1 LVIALKVRLKAKKI
15 AKMKKLGLIGG
26 TSYHSTIDYYRMI
39 NEKVGDKI
47 GHDQNPE
54 LLLYSLNI
62 ALMRS
67 GDLEKI
73 QNEYLRISKEL
84 ISIGAEGILI
94 CANTP
99 HLVYEFVQP
108 QINVPILHIGKAIGD
123 YAVKNKFKNLALLGT
138 KQTVKNGF
146 LEKYIHENYPL
157 EVTLPDEE
165 NIDKIH
171 HYISKEL
178 TQGVF
183 SQEAK
188 DYFLNQMKVL
198 QEKGA
203 DAMIMGCTE
212 LPILI
217 KQEDTDFSLIDTT
230 ALHVEMAVDFIVN

>member
-1 LVIALKVRLKAKKI
+1 
-15 AKMKKLGLIGG
+15 MKKLGLIGG

-39 NEKVGDKI
+39 NEKVGDVI
-47 GHDQNPE
+47 GADQNPE

-67 GDLEKI
+67 GDEDKI
-73 QNEYLRISKEL
+73 KNEYLRISKKL

-99 HLVYEFVQP
+99 HLVYDFVQS
-108 QINVPILHIGKAIGD
+108 QIDVPILHIGEAIGD
-123 YAVKNKFKNLALLGT
+123 YAVKNNFKNLGMLGT
-138 KQTVKNGF
+138 KPTVKIGF
-146 LEKYIHENYPL
+146 LEDFLKAHYSFDI
-157 EVTLPDEE
+157 TLPNEE

-183 SQEAK
+183 SEEAK
-188 DYFLNQMKVL
+188 TFFLDQMKEL
-198 QEKGA
+198 QKKGA

-212 LPILI
+212 LPLLI
-217 KQEDTDFSLIDTT
+217 KQEETDFQLIDTT
-230 ALHVEMAVDFIVN
+230 GLHVELAVDFILGK

>member
-1 LVIALKVRLKAKKI
+1 MR
-15 AKMKKLGLIGG
+15 KLGLIGG

-39 NEKVGDKI
+39 NEKVGDAI

-67 GDLEKI
+67 GNREKI
-73 QNEYLRISKEL
+73 QNEYFRISKEL

-99 HLVYEFVQP
+99 HMVYDFVQP

-123 YAVKNKFKNLALLGT
+123 YAKKNKFKNLGLLGT
-138 KQTVKNGF
+138 KPTVKIGF
-146 LEKYIHENYPL
+146 LEEFIKSKYAIDI
-157 EVTLPDEE
+157 TLPDEE

-178 TQGVF
+178 TQGIF
-183 SQEAK
+183 SDDAK
-188 DYFLNQMKVL
+188 SYFLEQMQAL

-217 KQEDTDFSLIDTT
+217 KQEETEFQLIDTT
-230 ALHVEMAVDFIVN
+230 GLHVEMAVEFILEK

>member
-1 LVIALKVRLKAKKI
+1 
-15 AKMKKLGLIGG
+15 MKKLGLIGG

-39 NEKVGDKI
+39 NEKVGDVI
-47 GHDQNPE
+47 GADQNPE

-67 GDLEKI
+67 GDEEKI
-73 QNEYLRISKEL
+73 KNEYLRISKEL

-99 HLVYEFVQP
+99 HMVYDFVQP
-108 QINVPILHIGKAIGD
+108 QIDVPILHIGKAIGD
-123 YAVKNKFKNLALLGT
+123 YAVKNNFKNLALLGT
-138 KQTVKNGF
+138 KPTVKKKF
-146 LEKYIHENYPL
+146 LEDYLKDNYLL
-157 EVTLPDEE
+157 EITLPDEE

-183 SQEAK
+183 SNEAK
-188 DYFLNQMKVL
+188 SYFLDQMKVL
-198 QEKGA
+198 QIKGA

-212 LPILI
+212 LPMLI
-217 KQEDTDFSLIDTT
+217 KQEETDFQLIDTT
-230 ALHVEMAVDFIVN
+230 GLHVELAVDFILDK

>member
-1 LVIALKVRLKAKKI
+1 MR
-15 AKMKKLGLIGG
+15 KLGLIGG

-39 NEKVGDKI
+39 NEKVSDVI

-67 GDLEKI
+67 GDREKI
-73 QNEYLRISKEL
+73 QDEYLRISKEL

-99 HLVYEFVQP
+99 HMVYDFVQA
-108 QINVPILHIGKAIGD
+108 QIDIPILHIGEAIGD
-123 YAVKNKFKNLALLGT
+123 YAEKNNFKNLGLLGT
-138 KQTVKNGF
+138 KPTVKIGF
-146 LEKYIHENYPL
+146 LEDFIKANYSID
-157 EVTLPDEE
+157 VTLPDEE

-183 SQEAK
+183 SDEAK
-188 DYFLNQMKVL
+188 SYFLEQMQSLK
-198 QEKGA
+198 EKGA

-217 KQEDTDFSLIDTT
+217 KQEETDFLLIDTT
-230 ALHVEMAVDFIVN
+230 GLHVDLAVSFILGE

>member
-1 LVIALKVRLKAKKI
+1 
-15 AKMKKLGLIGG
+15 MKKLGLIGG

-67 GDLEKI
+67 GDREKI
-73 QNEYLRISKEL
+73 QEEYLRISKEL

-99 HLVYEFVQP
+99 HMVYEFVQAK
-108 QINVPILHIGKAIGD
+108 IEVPILHIGKAIGD
-123 YAVKNKFKNLALLGT
+123 FAVKNNFKNLGLLGT
-138 KQTVKNGF
+138 KPTVKIGF
-146 LEKYIHENYPL
+146 LEKFIKANYPL
-157 EVTLPDEE
+157 DITLPDEE
-165 NIDKIH
+165 QIDTIH

-178 TQGVF
+178 TQGIF
-183 SQEAK
+183 SDEAK
-188 DYFLNQMKVL
+188 SYFLDQMKSL

-217 KQEDTDFSLIDTT
+217 KQKETDFQLIDTT
-230 ALHVEMAVDFIVN
+230 GLHVQLAVDFILEE

>member
-1 LVIALKVRLKAKKI
+1 
-15 AKMKKLGLIGG
+15 MKKLGLIGG

-39 NEKVGDKI
+39 NEKVSDVI

-67 GDLEKI
+67 GDREKI

-99 HLVYEFVQP
+99 HMVYDFVQP
-108 QINVPILHIGKAIGD
+108 KIDVPILHIGKAIGD
-123 YAVKNKFKNLALLGT
+123 YAIKNNFKNLGLLGT
-138 KQTVKNGF
+138 KQTVKIGF
-146 LEKYIHENYPL
+146 LENYIKDNYPL
-157 EVTLPDEE
+157 EITLPDEE
-165 NIDKIH
+165 NIEKVH

-183 SQEAK
+183 SAEAK
-188 DYFLNQMKVL
+188 TYFLEQMKAL
-198 QEKGA
+198 KEKGA

-217 KQEDTDFSLIDTT
+217 KQEETDFHLIDTT
-230 ALHVEMAVDFIVN
+230 GLHVEMAVDFIVNG

>member
-1 LVIALKVRLKAKKI
+1 
-15 AKMKKLGLIGG
+15 MKKLGLIGG

-39 NEKVGDKI
+39 NEKVGDII

-67 GDLEKI
+67 GDREKI
-73 QNEYLRISKEL
+73 KSEYLRISKEL

-99 HLVYEFVQP
+99 HLVYDFVQSK
-108 QINVPILHIGKAIGD
+108 IDVPILHIGEAIGD
-123 YAVKNKFKNLALLGT
+123 YAVKNNFKNLGMLGT
-138 KQTVKNGF
+138 KPTVKIGF
-146 LEKYIHENYPL
+146 LEDFIKANYSL
-157 EVTLPDEE
+157 DITLPNEE

-178 TQGVF
+178 TQGIF
-183 SQEAK
+183 SAEAK
-188 DYFLNQMKVL
+188 TFFLDQMKEL
-198 QEKGA
+198 QKKGA

-212 LPILI
+212 LPLLI
-217 KQEDTDFSLIDTT
+217 KQEETDFQLIDTT
-230 ALHVEMAVDFIVN
+230 GLHVELAVDFILGK

>member
-1 LVIALKVRLKAKKI
+1 MR
-15 AKMKKLGLIGG
+15 KLGLIGG

-39 NEKVGDKI
+39 NEKVSDI
-47 GHDQNPE
+47 VGHDQNPE

-67 GDLEKI
+67 GDREKI
-73 QNEYLRISKEL
+73 QDEYLRISKEL

-99 HLVYEFVQP
+99 HMVYDFVQA
-108 QINVPILHIGKAIGD
+108 QIDIPILHIGEAIGD
-123 YAVKNKFKNLALLGT
+123 YAEKNNFKNLGLLGT
-138 KQTVKNGF
+138 KPTVKIGF
-146 LEKYIHENYPL
+146 LEDFIKANYSID
-157 EVTLPDEE
+157 VTLPDEE

-183 SQEAK
+183 SDEAK
-188 DYFLNQMKVL
+188 SYFLEQMQNLK
-198 QEKGA
+198 EKGA

-217 KQEDTDFSLIDTT
+217 KQEETDFLLIDTT
-230 ALHVEMAVDFIVN
+230 GLHVDLAVSFILGE

>member
-1 LVIALKVRLKAKKI
+1 
-15 AKMKKLGLIGG
+15 MKKLGLIGG

-39 NEKVGDKI
+39 NEKVGDII

-67 GDLEKI
+67 GDREKI
-73 QNEYLRISKEL
+73 KSAYLRISKEL

-99 HLVYEFVQP
+99 HLVYDFVQSK
-108 QINVPILHIGKAIGD
+108 IDVPILHIGEAIGD
-123 YAVKNKFKNLALLGT
+123 YAVKNNFKNLGMLGT
-138 KQTVKNGF
+138 KPTVKIGF
-146 LEKYIHENYPL
+146 LEDFIKANYSL
-157 EVTLPDEE
+157 DITLPNEE

-178 TQGVF
+178 TQGIF
-183 SQEAK
+183 SAEAK
-188 DYFLNQMKVL
+188 TFFLDQMKEL
-198 QEKGA
+198 QKKGA

-212 LPILI
+212 LPLLI
-217 KQEDTDFSLIDTT
+217 KQEETDFQLIDTT
-230 ALHVEMAVDFIVN
+230 GLHVELAVDFILGK